1 MKMRKVVSAMLVAAM
16 ATGMV
21 AGCGSSSD
29 SKSDKKDA
37 KGKVYY
43 LNFKPEQDEQW
54 QDLAKEYTKETG
66 VDVTVLTA
74 ASGEYEKTLKSEMA
88 KSNAPTLFQ
97 VNGLRDAAGQEKG
110 AELTLGVD
118 HIRPPVHQLPYP
130 AARHGGAEAGAGI
143 DPSGVYGADGGD
155 AVPGPGVE
163 RLGQRQDPDL
173 MAPALQLPLQ
183 VFHRGDHTVYRRR
196 IPICGN
202 QDLHNRFPSF
212 VLFSYTTQPRRT
224 LQLPEHFFSSSIT
237 PPDQHP
243 TAFASNVCKMSHI
256 RRGRVRSVTVS
267 LFVLF

>member
-1 MKMRKVVSAMLVAAM
+1 MLVAAM

-97 VNGLRDAAGQEKG
+97 VNGPVGLASWKDYCYDLKDSDVAKQ
-110 AELTLGVD
+110 LTSDDFAPMV
-118 HIRPPVHQLPYP
+118 
-130 AARHGGAEAGAGI
+130 
-143 DPSGVYGADGGD
+143 ADGTISEG
-155 AVPGPGVE
+155 
-163 RLGQRQDPDL
+163 RRQDVRNRIRNRKL
-173 MAPALQLPLQ
+173 RNHLQQ
-183 VFHRGDHTVYRRR
+183 RTVKESR
-196 IPICGN
+196 I
-202 QDLHNRFPSF
+202 LS
-212 VLFSYTTQPRRT
+212 
-224 LQLPEHFFSSSIT
+224 
-237 PPDQHP
+237 
-243 TAFASNVCKMSHI
+243 
-256 RRGRVRSVTVS
+256 
-267 LFVLF
+267 